1 MATARG
7 VEAALKLLATNFA
20 GEVTVEKVK
29 VWGAALG
36 DVTDEQLGAAIP
48 HIIKTHT
55 GDFIPPVGVI
65 REACGANDHAAIDT
79 ANVIRSIERLGAPQF
94 VDGFSEQTGWVM
106 PRVERVR
113 EALGDAVANA
123 YGAVGGGARLFCDD
137 ETGRTI
143 AERDFML
150 ALRSETAAEERRA
163 LPSERKPQR
172 IAAGEWTP

>member
-7 VEAALKLLATNFA
+7 GEAALKLLATNFA

-65 REACGANDHAAIDT
+65 REACGANDHAPIDT
-79 ANVIRSIERLGAPQF
+79 AAVIRRIDQLGEYSAH
-94 VDGFSEQTGWVM
+94 VGWCA

-113 EALGDAVANA
+113 AELGDAVADA
-123 YGAVGGGARLFCDD
+123 YGAVGGGSRLFCDD

-163 LPSERKPQR
+163 LPSGREPQR
-172 IAAGEWTP
+172 IAAGEFTP